1 VRPRGALKEFTMGW
15 DDDFHVGNFSEI
27 GESLRGM
34 QDASVGAA
42 AKQVAL
48 RGALGALAQHRFGN
62 HAPVSKQMRA
72 PYKDSGQISIKCIGT
87 FTPQNWNASAL
98 PVVTGLTRVYK
109 SFKPAKAIVT
119 EIVKLTYTNDSAE
132 TLTIATSVTDASD
145 LVLVSAFSGA
155 DNCFPNAP
163 SESTGIA
170 GPVFANNS
178 LGNGISW
185 PTINGGIDMTVS
197 FAIEDTILF
206 RAAPPAPFTSADLS
220 SVQVIVR
227 FGLLGPQ
234 LR

>member
-1 VRPRGALKEFTMGW
+1 MGW
-15 DDDFHVGNFSEI
+15 DEDFHVGNFSEI

-48 RGALGALAQHRFGN
+48 RGALGALAQHRFGG

-72 PYKDSGQISIKCIGT
+72 PYKDSGQISIKCTGT

-98 PVVTGLTRVYK
+98 PVITGLTRVYK

-119 EIVKLTYTNDSAE
+119 EIIKTTYQNDSAGPV
-132 TLTIATSVTDASD
+132 TVATSVSDASD

-163 SESTGIA
+163 SESTGMA

-185 PTINGGIDMTVS
+185 PTINGGIDMTIS
-197 FAIEDTILF
+197 FAIEDTVLF
-206 RAAPPAPFTSADLS
+206 RNVPPAGFTSDDIT
-220 SVQVIVR
+220 SVTLVVR